1 MIKFFVSIYNLSIKH
16 PPPLPCIFISC
27 SFLVPL
33 HYHALKLFPSLWY
46 NRKIKPLW
54 IRLSSMYFEIKK
66 NLHFQP
72 FLEQNT
78 KCLVYVF
85 ICISMDQAI
94 FREIWCMT
102 IPNWADKNF
111 PLSSPENPI
120 CHHSQFIL
128 PLICTDHHLIVPLL
142 LWRSQ
147 PLGPWTHL
155 LSAGLST
162 HQNQIIHHDQEMKV
176 SAIIRETSPID
187 SFLHGPVA
195 LTHKDDP
202 NHWPCVRVTYS
213 HPSRQLSG
221 TP

>member
-1 MIKFFVSIYNLSIKH
+1 M
-16 PPPLPCIFISC
+16 
-27 SFLVPL
+27 
-33 HYHALKLFPSLWY
+33 FPSLWY

-162 HQNQIIHHDQEMKV
+162 HTSWPGDEGISNNQRNQPHWLILAWTSSSYSQRRSKPLTQVCTCHLLATFQTIIWYP
-176 SAIIRETSPID
+176 II
-187 SFLHGPVA
+187 F
-195 LTHKDDP
+195 
-202 NHWPCVRVTYS
+202 
-213 HPSRQLSG
+213 QLSS
-221 TP
+221 PYIYKLL

>member
-1 MIKFFVSIYNLSIKH
+1 MKFFVSIYNLSIK
-16 PPPLPCIFISC
+16 PPPPPCIFISC

-33 HYHALKLFPSLWY
+33 HYHALELFPSLWY

-176 SAIIRETSPID
+176 SAIIRETSPMYWLILAWT
-187 SFLHGPVA
+187 SSSYSQRRSKP
-195 LTHKDDP
+195 LTL
-202 NHWPCVRVTYS
+202 CVTYS
-213 HPSRQLSG
+213 QPSRQLSG